1 MDFIEKL
8 LVNIIIIIIA
18 VDRLTTYAPF
28 IPLAHPYSAYVVA

>member
-8 LVNIIIIIIA
+8 LVNIIIIIA
-18 VDRLTTYAPF
+18 VDCLTTYTPF

>member
-8 LVNIIIIIIA
+8 LVNIIIIIA